1 MVLVN
6 GAGISLLL
14 FLFFRNTLTP
24 LDSLFIHINS
34 IANWA
39 SSMKTPLGFWL
50 ELCWIIGSN
59 LDIIGIFMPLS
70 HSIHKYDMLIYLF
83 RSFLI
88 SFNKI
93 LLFLQKR
100 KCRIVVKNTYCGNRC
115 WIWISSLQF
124 TNFAIWVDN
133 SFYLWLL
140 LSTTTKWDEFIISTS
155 YRFCKNYM
163 D

>member
-1 MVLVN
+1 MLLVN
-6 GAGISLLL
+6 GAGISRLL

-24 LDSLFIHINS
+24 LDCLFIHINS
-34 IANWA
+34 IANLA

-70 HSIHKYDMLIYLF
+70 HSIHKYNMLIYLF

-100 KCRIVVKNTYCGNRC
+100 KCRIVVKNTYSGNRC

-124 TNFAIWVDN
+124 TNFAIWI
-133 SFYLWLL
+133 
-140 LSTTTKWDEFIISTS
+140 THFIFDYYFTQLQ
-155 YRFCKNYM
+155 NEM
-163 D
+163 NL